1 MQAVPD
7 RRWANIVGRM
17 TPDGVEMMSF
27 AQLADLAAEWEGI
40 VAPQPAELDGPT
52 HLLRMARSLFAHSW
66 FDYEFMTVACLL
78 GFQAMEASFRA
89 LYPEPEGRPL
99 LKLVNQAEREAILPG
114 NIAELA
120 RTGVELR
127 NRYSHPRTQSV
138 LTVGMAAP
146 MLENTHRL
154 VALVL
159 SAVK

>member
-1 MQAVPD
+1 
-7 RRWANIVGRM
+7 M

-27 AQLADLAAEWEGI
+27 ERLAQLAAEWDDI
-40 VAPQPAELDGPT
+40 VPPQPVERDGPT
-52 HLLRMARSLFAHSW
+52 HLLRMARSLFTHSW

-78 GFQAMEASFRA
+78 SLQAMEASFRA
-89 LYPEPEGRPL
+89 LYPDPDGRPL
-99 LKLVNQAEREAILPG
+99 MKLVNQAERDSVLPQHV
-114 NIAELA
+114 AELA
-120 RTGVELR
+120 RAGVKLR
-127 NRYSHPRTQSV
+127 NLYAHPRTQSA